1 MAWTSK
7 PAAGTY
13 SLNGST
19 YEPDHLWMCD
29 TGSGTAMSDQ
39 GSATAMSMTLQN
51 ADMWGT
57 DGTLGAIITCVA
69 ATSRYALG
77 ATGSMFADTGCL
89 IVVAKSTANANADAN
104 EYIFSAADSASDN
117 GRCGAAAVNGA
128 QTAQV
133 FNLDDVPTTA
143 VQIGSGTFYDS
154 AWHMLAIKVKTG
166 TAVST
171 CAISVDGGAWSDDA
185 AATIGTR
192 TLTRYGLGV
201 RASSTLTQIFDGS
214 IAAAWAYHEPT
225 YASLDDTWISTLYNS
240 GDPWSKFLSTS
251 ALTNQQPQFYRRPNT
266 LLRM

>member
-1 MAWTSK
+1 MALTVK

-13 SLNGST
+13 SLNTGSA
-19 YEPDHLWMCD
+19 YAPDHLWMCD
-29 TGSGTAMSDQ
+29 EGSGTSLTDR

-51 ADMWGT
+51 ADMLGT

-104 EYIFSAADSASDN
+104 EYVFSAANSAN
-117 GRCGAAAVNGA
+117 NNARCGAAAVNGA

-171 CAISVDGGAWSDDA
+171 CAISVDGGAWSDDD

-225 YASLDDTWISTLYNS
+225 YASLDDAWISTLYNS
-240 GDPWSKFLSTS
+240 GDPWSKFLNTSTIQAFQYQS
-251 ALTNQQPQFYRRPNT
+251 RLNP